1 MKPKSFAIW
10 ANPGKKEVPGL
21 VHEVMLWA
29 KDNNIKLFLPDSLE
43 HLKIASNHSN
53 FYDSNVPPDVDFL
66 LCLGG
71 DGTLIAGVRIFSNPT
86 VPVLGVHIGG
96 LGFLAQITPKE
107 LTEKLNMI
115 KNGESTTQERLVL
128 DAQISN
134 SNKSHFAIN
143 DFVVQNEI
151 AYRVTSL
158 SLYIDGKHVSDYKS
172 DGIIISTPTGS
183 TAYSLSSGGPI
194 VQPDVFSIIVTPIA
208 PHSLTSRPLVLP
220 ADVDIEFRFNGDS
233 EKELKLIS
241 DGQNIENFTND
252 STVKISQ
259 AKHHVKFITF
269 EDYDYYQT
277 LKTKMVWGK
286 RGSYKSRFK
295 YHYRIILQ

>member
-10 ANPGKKEVPGL
+10 ANLGKKAVPGL

-29 KDNNIKLFLPDSLE
+29 ENNDISLFLPNSLE
-43 HLKIASNHSN
+43 HLEIASNHSN
-53 FYDSNVPPDVDFL
+53 FYDSTTPPNVDFL

-71 DGTLIAGVRIFSNPT
+71 DGTLISGVRIFNEHT

-107 LTEKLNMI
+107 LTKKLDMI
-115 KNGESTTQERLVL
+115 KDDQFTTQERLVL
-128 DAQISN
+128 NAKISN
-134 SNKSHFAIN
+134 NDHSYFAIN
-143 DFVVQNEI
+143 DFVVQNE
-151 AYRVTSL
+151 ATYRVTSL

-194 VQPDVFSIIVTPIA
+194 VQPDVFSIIVTPIS

-220 ADVDIEFRFNGDS
+220 ADVNIEFRFNDDS
-233 EKELKLIS
+233 EKELKLIA
-241 DGQNIENFTND
+241 DGQNIENFTNN
-252 STVKISQ
+252 STVTISQ
-259 AKHHVKFITF
+259 AQHHLKFITF

-286 RGSYKSRFK
+286 RG
-295 YHYRIILQ
+295 

>member
-29 KDNNIKLFLPDSLE
+29 ENNDISLFLPNSLE
-43 HLKIASNHSN
+43 HLEIASNHSN
-53 FYDSNVPPDVDFL
+53 FYDSTTPPNVDFL

-71 DGTLIAGVRIFSNPT
+71 DGTLISGVRIFNEHT

-107 LTEKLNMI
+107 LTEKLDMI
-115 KNGESTTQERLVL
+115 KEEKFTTQKRLVL
-128 DAQISN
+128 NAKLSN
-134 SNKSHFAIN
+134 DKNPYFAIN
-143 DFVVQNEI
+143 DFVVQNETS
-151 AYRVTSL
+151 YRVTSL
-158 SLYIDGKHVSDYKS
+158 SLYINGKHVSDYKS

-220 ADVDIEFRFNGDS
+220 ADVDIEFQFNGDS

-241 DGQNIENFTND
+241 DGQNIKNFTND
-252 STVKISQ
+252 SIVRISQ
-259 AKHHVKFITF
+259 ANHHLKFITF
-269 EDYDYYQT
+269 EDYDYYKT

-286 RGSYKSRFK
+286 RGS
-295 YHYRIILQ
+295 

>member
-10 ANPGKKEVPGL
+10 ANPRKKEIPGL
-21 VHEVMLWA
+21 VHEVVLWA
-29 KDNNIKLFLPDSLE
+29 ENNDIVLFLPNSLE
-43 HLKIASNHSN
+43 HLEIASSHSN
-53 FYDSNVPPDVDFL
+53 FYDSTNPPNVDFL

-71 DGTLIAGVRIFSNPT
+71 DGTLIAGVRIFSKPT

-107 LTEKLNMI
+107 LTEKLDLI
-115 KNGESTTQERLVL
+115 KDDEFTTQERLVL
-128 DAQISN
+128 NAKISN
-134 SNKSHFAIN
+134 NNHSYFAIN

-220 ADVDIEFRFNGDS
+220 ADVNIEFRFNGDS

-241 DGQNIENFTND
+241 DGQNIENFTNN
-252 STVKISQ
+252 STVTISQ
-259 AKHHVKFITF
+259 AHHHLKFITF

-286 RGSYKSRFK
+286 RGS
-295 YHYRIILQ
+295 

>member
-29 KDNNIKLFLPDSLE
+29 KDNNINLFLPDSLK

-53 FYDSNVPPDVDFL
+53 FYHSNVPPDVDFL

-115 KNGESTTQERLVL
+115 KVGESTTQERLVL

-134 SNKSHFAIN
+134 SDKSHFAIN

-286 RGSYKSRFK
+286 RGS
-295 YHYRIILQ
+295 

>member
-29 KDNNIKLFLPDSLE
+29 KDNNMKLFLPDSLE

-53 FYDSNVPPDVDFL
+53 FYDSNVPPDIDFL

-115 KNGESTTQERLVL
+115 KNGQSTTQERLVL

-194 VQPDVFSIIVTPIA
+194 VQPDVFSIIVTPIS

-286 RGSYKSRFK
+286 RGS
-295 YHYRIILQ
+295 

>member
-194 VQPDVFSIIVTPIA
+194 VQPDVFSIIVTPIS

-241 DGQNIENFTND
+241 DGQNIENFTKD

-286 RGSYKSRFK
+286 RGS
-295 YHYRIILQ
+295 

>member
-43 HLKIASNHSN
+43 HLKIASNQSN
-53 FYDSNVPPDVDFL
+53 FYDSNVPPDIDFL

-115 KNGESTTQERLVL
+115 KNGQSTTQERLVL

-194 VQPDVFSIIVTPIA
+194 VQPDVFSIIVTPIS

-286 RGSYKSRFK
+286 RGS
-295 YHYRIILQ
+295 

>member
-53 FYDSNVPPDVDFL
+53 FYNSNVPPDIDFL

-194 VQPDVFSIIVTPIA
+194 VQPDVFSIIVTPIS

-241 DGQNIENFTND
+241 DGQNIENFTKD

-286 RGSYKSRFK
+286 RGS
-295 YHYRIILQ
+295 

>member
-53 FYDSNVPPDVDFL
+53 FYDSNVPPDIDFL

-115 KNGESTTQERLVL
+115 KNGESTSQERLVL

-194 VQPDVFSIIVTPIA
+194 VQPDVFSIIVTPIS

-241 DGQNIENFTND
+241 DGQNIQNFTND

-286 RGSYKSRFK
+286 RGS
-295 YHYRIILQ
+295 

>member
-10 ANPGKKEVPGL
+10 ANPRKKEIPGL
-21 VHEVMLWA
+21 VHEVVLWA
-29 KDNNIKLFLPDSLE
+29 ENNYIVLFLPNSLE
-43 HLKIASNHSN
+43 HLEIASNHSN
-53 FYDSNVPPDVDFL
+53 FYDSTTPPNVDFL

-71 DGTLIAGVRIFSNPT
+71 DGTLIAGVRIFSKPT

-107 LTEKLNMI
+107 LTEKLDLI
-115 KNGESTTQERLVL
+115 KDDEFTTQERLVL
-128 DAQISN
+128 NAKISN
-134 SNKSHFAIN
+134 NNHSYFAIN
-143 DFVVQNEI
+143 DFVVQNDI

-220 ADVDIEFRFNGDS
+220 ADVNIEFRFNGDS
-233 EKELKLIS
+233 EKELKLIA
-241 DGQNIENFTND
+241 DGQNIENFTNN
-252 STVKISQ
+252 STVTISQ
-259 AKHHVKFITF
+259 AQHHLKFITF

-286 RGSYKSRFK
+286 RGS
-295 YHYRIILQ
+295 

>member
-29 KDNNIKLFLPDSLE
+29 KNNDMKLFLPNSLE
-43 HLKIASNHSN
+43 HLKIAPNHPNTYESSN
-53 FYDSNVPPDVDFL
+53 PPNVDFL

-107 LTEKLNMI
+107 LTEKLDMI
-115 KNGESTTQERLVL
+115 KEKKFTTQKRLVL
-128 DAQISN
+128 NAKLSN
-134 SNKSHFAIN
+134 DENPYFAIN
-143 DFVVQNEI
+143 DFVVQNETS
-151 AYRVTSL
+151 YRVTSL
-158 SLYIDGKHVSDYKS
+158 SLYINGKHVSDYKS

-208 PHSLTSRPLVLP
+208 PHSLASRPLVLP
-220 ADVDIEFRFNGDS
+220 ADVDIEFQFNGDS
-233 EKELKLIS
+233 EKELTLIS
-241 DGQNIENFTND
+241 DGQNIKNFTND
-252 STVKISQ
+252 STVRISQ
-259 AKHHVKFITF
+259 ANHHLKFITF
-269 EDYDYYQT
+269 EDYDYYKT

-286 RGSYKSRFK
+286 RGS
-295 YHYRIILQ
+295 

>member
-21 VHEVMLWA
+21 VHEVVLWA
-29 KDNNIKLFLPDSLE
+29 KDNNIKLFLPDSLK
-43 HLKIASNHSN
+43 HLKIASNHSS
-53 FYDSNVPPDVDFL
+53 FYDSNVPPDIDFL

-115 KNGESTTQERLVL
+115 NDGEYTSQERLVL

-143 DFVVQNEI
+143 DFVVQNKI

-286 RGSYKSRFK
+286 RGS
-295 YHYRIILQ
+295 

>member
-96 LGFLAQITPKE
+96 LGFLAQITPIE

-286 RGSYKSRFK
+286 RGS
-295 YHYRIILQ
+295 

>member
-10 ANPGKKEVPGL
+10 ANPRKKEVPGL

-43 HLKIASNHSN
+43 HLRIASNHSN

-286 RGSYKSRFK
+286 RGS
-295 YHYRIILQ
+295 

>member
-10 ANPGKKEVPGL
+10 ANLGKKEVPGL

-29 KDNNIKLFLPDSLE
+29 ENNDISLFLPNSLE
-43 HLKIASNHSN
+43 HLEIASNHSN
-53 FYDSNVPPDVDFL
+53 FYDSTTPPNVDFL

-71 DGTLIAGVRIFSNPT
+71 DGTLISGVRIFNEHT

-107 LTEKLNMI
+107 LTEKLDMI
-115 KNGESTTQERLVL
+115 KDDQFTTQERLVL
-128 DAQISN
+128 NAKISN
-134 SNKSHFAIN
+134 NDHSYFAIN
-143 DFVVQNEI
+143 DFVVQNEV

-194 VQPDVFSIIVTPIA
+194 VQPDVFSIIVTPIS

-220 ADVDIEFRFNGDS
+220 ADVNIEFRFNDDS
-233 EKELKLIS
+233 EKELKLIA
-241 DGQNIENFTND
+241 DGQNIENFTNN
-252 STVKISQ
+252 STVTISQ
-259 AKHHVKFITF
+259 AQHHLKFITF

-286 RGSYKSRFK
+286 RG
-295 YHYRIILQ
+295 

>member
-21 VHEVMLWA
+21 VHDVMLWA
-29 KDNNIKLFLPDSLE
+29 KENNIKLFLPDSLE
-43 HLKIASNHSN
+43 HLKIASNHSI

-286 RGSYKSRFK
+286 RGS
-295 YHYRIILQ
+295 

>member
-10 ANPGKKEVPGL
+10 ANPRKKEVPGL

-29 KDNNIKLFLPDSLE
+29 GNNDITLFLPNSLE
-43 HLKIASNHSN
+43 HLEIASNHSN
-53 FYDSNVPPDVDFL
+53 FYDSTTPPNVDFL

-71 DGTLIAGVRIFSNPT
+71 DGTLIAGVRIFSKPT
-86 VPVLGVHIGG
+86 IPVLGVHIGG

-107 LTEKLNMI
+107 LTEKLDMI
-115 KNGESTTQERLVL
+115 KDDDFTTQERLVL
-128 DAQISN
+128 NAKISN
-134 SNKSHFAIN
+134 NDHSYFAIN
-143 DFVVQNEI
+143 DFVVQNET

-194 VQPDVFSIIVTPIA
+194 VQPDVFSIVVTPIA

-220 ADVDIEFRFNGDS
+220 ADVNIEFRFNGDS
-233 EKELKLIS
+233 EKELKLIA
-241 DGQNIENFTND
+241 DGQNIENFTNN
-252 STVKISQ
+252 STVTIFQ
-259 AKHHVKFITF
+259 AQHHLKFITF

-286 RGSYKSRFK
+286 RGS
-295 YHYRIILQ
+295 

>member
-53 FYDSNVPPDVDFL
+53 FYNSNVPPDIDFL

-115 KNGESTTQERLVL
+115 KNGQSTTQERLVL

-194 VQPDVFSIIVTPIA
+194 VQPDVFSIIVTPIS

-286 RGSYKSRFK
+286 RGS
-295 YHYRIILQ
+295 

>member
-53 FYDSNVPPDVDFL
+53 FYDSNVPPDIDFL

-194 VQPDVFSIIVTPIA
+194 VQPDVFSIIVTPIS

-241 DGQNIENFTND
+241 DGQNIENFAKD

-286 RGSYKSRFK
+286 RGS
-295 YHYRIILQ
+295 

>member
-1 MKPKSFAIW
+1 MDKDQIIIIGGGLIGLATANALLDRGENVLVLERNTETASAASFANAGMLTPSQSTPWNSPSDI
-10 ANPGKKEVPGL
+10 ANILSGIGRKASPMSASFRTIPSYFFWGL
-21 VHEVMLWA
+21 RFILNSTPSRFEKISKGIFYLA
-29 KDNNIKLFLPDSLE
+29 K
-43 HLKIASNHSN
+43 HS
-53 FYDSNVPPDVDFL
+53 
-66 LCLGG
+66 
-71 DGTLIAGVRIFSNPT
+71 
-86 VPVLGVHIGG
+86 
-96 LGFLAQITPKE
+96 KE

-115 KNGESTTQERLVL
+115 KNGQSTTQERLVL

-194 VQPDVFSIIVTPIA
+194 VQPDVFSIIVTPIS

-286 RGSYKSRFK
+286 RGS
-295 YHYRIILQ
+295 

>member
-10 ANPGKKEVPGL
+10 ANPRKKEIPGL
-21 VHEVMLWA
+21 VHEVVLWA
-29 KDNNIKLFLPDSLE
+29 ENNDIVLFLPNSLE
-43 HLKIASNHSN
+43 HLEIASNHSN
-53 FYDSNVPPDVDFL
+53 FYDSTTPPNVDFL

-71 DGTLIAGVRIFSNPT
+71 DGTLISGVRIFNEHT

-107 LTEKLNMI
+107 LTKKLDMI
-115 KNGESTTQERLVL
+115 KDDQFTTQERLVL
-128 DAQISN
+128 NAKISN
-134 SNKSHFAIN
+134 NDHSYFAIN
-143 DFVVQNEI
+143 DFVVQNE
-151 AYRVTSL
+151 ATYRVTSL

-194 VQPDVFSIIVTPIA
+194 VQPDVFSIIVTPIS

-220 ADVDIEFRFNGDS
+220 ADVNIEFRFNDDS
-233 EKELKLIS
+233 EKELKLIA
-241 DGQNIENFTND
+241 DGQNIENFTNN
-252 STVKISQ
+252 STVTISQ
-259 AKHHVKFITF
+259 AQHHLKFITF

-286 RGSYKSRFK
+286 RG
-295 YHYRIILQ
+295 